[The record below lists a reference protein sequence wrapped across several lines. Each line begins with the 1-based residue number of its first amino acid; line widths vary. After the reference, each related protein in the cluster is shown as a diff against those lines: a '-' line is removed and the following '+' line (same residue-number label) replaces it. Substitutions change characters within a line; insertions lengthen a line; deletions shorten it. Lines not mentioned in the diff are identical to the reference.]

1 MEKNKRDFDM
11 RPQPR
16 HLGTPI
22 HHRRATIQREWSN
35 LQRDTGDVK
44 KLKSRPPHLQHQRQT
59 KRPSRKK
66 EDELDYDIDQPA
78 APPLN
83 PFRVFP
89 VANIQPVIGIL
100 ARRERWLLALL
111 AYMFLEPPGI
121 ATDTEWEDSPSLRQ
135 VGGAHFQEGRGRTG
149 GGQEMVPA
157 SPRLSARNDPK

>member
-1 MEKNKRDFDM
+1 MD
-11 RPQPR
+11 
-16 HLGTPI
+16 I
-22 HHRRATIQREWSN
+22 HHRKATIQRGQSN

-111 AYMFLEPPGI
+111 ADMFIEPPGLLQTVQ
-121 ATDTEWEDSPSLRQ
+121 ARAGGWFPFSGRKGTDRW
-135 VGGAHFQEGRGRTG
+135 RTG
-149 GGQEMVPA
+149 DGTSKTTPA
-157 SPRLSARNDPK
+157 RQK